1 LGGQGSKRETQRMD
15 FVLSN
20 LKTIILAAFAVV
32 VLVLVI
38 KNYQKIKGFLLEVK
52 LELSKVSWSTRKE
65 LLASTVLVI
74 TVTGIMAIFIGIVDL
89 GLSRFLSV
97 VFK

>member
-1 LGGQGSKRETQRMD
+1 MD

>member
-74 TVTGIMAIFIGIVDL
+74 TVTGKMAIFIGIVDL

>member
-1 LGGQGSKRETQRMD
+1 MNIIAKPVN
-15 FVLSN
+15 F
-20 LKTIILAAFAVV
+20 LKEVRAELA
-32 VLVLVI
+32 
-38 KNYQKIKGFLLEVK
+38 
-52 LELSKVSWSTRKE
+52 KVSWSTRKE

-74 TVTGIMAIFIGIVDL
+74 TVTGLMTIFIGIVDL